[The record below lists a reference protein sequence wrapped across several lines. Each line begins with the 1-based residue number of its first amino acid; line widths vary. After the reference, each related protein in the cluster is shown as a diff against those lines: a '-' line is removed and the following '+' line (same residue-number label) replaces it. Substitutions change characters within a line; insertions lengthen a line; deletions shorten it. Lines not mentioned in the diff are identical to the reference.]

1 MIAPYRARVQYSAV
15 TTASPFLHLST
26 TLGIPP
32 PQSNAI
38 REHQCRAIEG
48 RPRMSTAVRI
58 RPQPS
63 LPSTAV
69 SSCSFP
75 STAAT
80 VVRGRPQPS
89 RPSTAGHGCPRVAT
103 AVHGRP
109 RPSTAGHGCPRVA
122 TAVRGRPRPSA
133 SGRPAT
139 AARGRREGAQ
149 NEHSVSTVLIGF

>member
-1 MIAPYRARVQYSAV
+1 MYKYNNKFHALHVDDSTIQSSGAELCRDHCISIPASVHRRPELSASI
-15 TTASPFLHLST
+15 TA
-26 TLGIPP
+26 I
-32 PQSNAI
+32 Q
-38 REHQCRAIEG
+38 G
-48 RPRMSTAVRI
+48 RPRLSTAVSFC
-58 RPQPS
+58 PQPS

-69 SSCSFP
+69 NSYSFP
-75 STAAT
+75 STTAT

-109 RPSTAGHGCPRVA
+109 
-122 TAVRGRPRPSA
+122 SA
-133 SGRPAT
+133 AGRPAT